1 MPAPTRQMPPWPR
14 RLGLLAAFAAAATLA
29 LLLVGVGSSRPEP
42 PPLPAVAPP
51 GAPCRAGSSR
61 TPRHATIAVL
71 AKRGHEPHANLAVT
85 TPRPWVALTFD
96 DGPWPATTPAVLRT
110 LGRFHAHATF
120 FVIGL
125 FAARY
130 PALLRRERAAGH
142 EVANHTLDHRP
153 LADVAG
159 GSRLRP
165 AEIRNEIDGGRNA
178 ICRAGLP
185 APAFFRPPYGHGMF
199 SRRIAAEARAVGERT
214 VGWDVALDRFL
225 LSRPTIEAA
234 VSGILAQ
241 VRPGTIILLH
251 DGHVGKAT
259 HAGTLAALP
268 RLLAGLRARGLEAVS
283 LSRLLG

>member
-1 MPAPTRQMPPWPR
+1 MPPWPR
-14 RLGLLAAFAAAATLA
+14 RLSLLAALSAAATLA
-29 LLLVGVGSSRPEP
+29 MLLVGAGSSRPEP
-42 PPLPAVAPP
+42 PPLAAATPRPRVV
-51 GAPCRAGSSR
+51 PCRAGSSR
-61 TPRHATIAVL
+61 ARARTPRYATIVAL
-71 AKRGHEPHANLAVT
+71 GHRGREPHANLAVT

-110 LGRFHAHATF
+110 LRRFHAHATF

-130 PALLRRERAAGH
+130 PALLRRERAAGD

-165 AEIRNEIDGGRNA
+165 AAIRREIDGGRNT

-185 APAFFRPPYGHGMF
+185 APSFFRPPYGHGLF
-199 SRRIAAEARAVGERT
+199 SERIATEARAVRERM
-214 VGWDVALDRFL
+214 VGWDLALDRFL
-225 LSRPTIEAA
+225 LRRPTTEAA
-234 VSGILAQ
+234 VSGLLAQ
-241 VRPGTIILLH
+241 VRPGAIILLH
-251 DGHVGKAT
+251 DGRIGNAA

-268 RLLAGLRARGLEAVS
+268 RLLAGLHARGLQAVS
-283 LSRLLG
+283 LGRLLG